1 MFVNWDSQI
10 NKSFTSHSLIGFEDF
25 YTTFEDILKVSK
37 IKSSGISFLNLLNG
51 KDFSERKV
59 LNSYYDS
66 RWGARVNKFRS
77 VYSQTTEYKLYK
89 NGKFFNIKED
99 PMEIA
104 HIDILTTEQ
113 RQIKSM
119 LKEELDKIPDLE
131 ENSKYIWEN
140 KRIKDYR

>member
-1 MFVNWDSQI
+1 
-10 NKSFTSHSLIGFEDF
+10 
-25 YTTFEDILKVSK
+25 
-37 IKSSGISFLNLLNG
+37 
-51 KDFSERKV
+51 
-59 LNSYYDS
+59 
-66 RWGARVNKFRS
+66 
-77 VYSQTTEYKLYK
+77 
-89 NGKFFNIKED
+89 
-99 PMEIA
+99 MESA

>member
-51 KDFSERKV
+51 KDFNERKV

-66 RWGARVNKFRS
+66 RWGLGLINLGLFILKQQNIS
-77 VYSQTTEYKLYK
+77 STKTENFSILKTKWKLL
-89 NGKFFNIKED
+89 
-99 PMEIA
+99 
-104 HIDILTTEQ
+104 IL
-113 RQIKSM
+113 IF
-119 LKEELDKIPDLE
+119 
-131 ENSKYIWEN
+131 
-140 KRIKDYR
+140 

>member
-1 MFVNWDSQI
+1 M
-10 NKSFTSHSLIGFEDF
+10 
-25 YTTFEDILKVSK
+25 
-37 IKSSGISFLNLLNG
+37 NLLNG

-131 ENSKYIWEN
+131 ENSKYRWEN

>member
-51 KDFSERKV
+51 KDFVERKV

-113 RQIKSM
+113 RQIKTI